1 MNASTVLCTFGVVN
15 ATADEVL
22 ETEVRHYMDTLTG
35 YDLITIAQVNADG
48 ATDVVCLSREQLLSI
63 QSQVKGH

>member
-1 MNASTVLCTFGVVN
+1 MNTSTVLCTFGVVN
-15 ATADEVL
+15 ATDDEVL
-22 ETEVRHYMDTLTG
+22 ETEVRHYMDTSTG